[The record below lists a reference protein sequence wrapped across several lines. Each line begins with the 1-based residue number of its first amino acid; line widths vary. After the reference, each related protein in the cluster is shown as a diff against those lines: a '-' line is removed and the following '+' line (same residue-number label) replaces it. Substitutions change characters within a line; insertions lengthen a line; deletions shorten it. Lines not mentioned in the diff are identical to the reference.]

1 MASRFYSVLP
11 YRTVMSQHGDVA
23 PSTIGVELDPDGVF
37 VEYLDGSEVLYRGVP
52 ESTRGTVRCQPGKEV
67 HVLVTDPEETEGVM
81 VYVNDRKT
89 HADILESTGVGRVVL
104 EPGEETELFPGVSAR
119 ADGHA
124 IKVTADPDAAGGR
137 VFVFEE
143 NELGERSYEIIEGH
157 A

>member
-1 MASRFYSVLP
+1 
-11 YRTVMSQHGDVA
+11 MSQHGDVA

-52 ESTRGTVRCQPGKEV
+52 ESTEGTVRCQPGKEV
-67 HVLVTDPEETEGVM
+67 HVLVTDPGETEGVM

-89 HADILESTGVGRVVL
+89 HADILESTGIGRVVL
-104 EPGEETELFPGVSAR
+104 EPGERTELFPGVSAR

-124 IKVTADPDAAGGR
+124 IEVTATPGAAGGR

-143 NELGERSYEIIEGH
+143 NELGERSYEIVAGES
-157 A
+157 

>member
-1 MASRFYSVLP
+1 
-11 YRTVMSQHGDVA
+11 MSQRSDVA

-52 ESTRGTVRCQPGKEV
+52 EAVEGGVRCQPGTEV
-67 HVLVTDPEETEGVM
+67 HVLVTDPTETEGVM

-104 EPGEETELFPGVSAR
+104 EPGEESELFPGVQAR
-119 ADGHA
+119 ADGYA
-124 IKVTADPDAAGGR
+124 IEIEGDPGAARGR

-143 NELGERSYEIIEGH
+143 DELGERSYEIVEGSE
-157 A
+157 

>member
-1 MASRFYSVLP
+1 
-11 YRTVMSQHGDVA
+11 MSQHGDVA

-52 ESTRGTVRCQPGKEV
+52 EPREDTVRCQPGKEV
-67 HVLVTDPEETEGVM
+67 HVLVTDPGETEGVM

-104 EPGEETELFPGVSAR
+104 DPGEETELFPGVRAR

-124 IKVTADPDAAGGR
+124 IEVTADPDAAGGR

-143 NELGERSYEIIEGH
+143 DSLGERSYEIVEGER
-157 A
+157 